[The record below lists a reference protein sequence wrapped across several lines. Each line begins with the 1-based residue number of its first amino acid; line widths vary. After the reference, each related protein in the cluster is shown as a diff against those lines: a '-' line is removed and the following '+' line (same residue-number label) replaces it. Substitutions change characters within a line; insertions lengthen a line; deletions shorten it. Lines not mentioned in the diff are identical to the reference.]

1 MEMTYHQNDDGMR
14 RKAAKALRVFAGF
27 AIVLFPTRLLIPSE
41 HTQSL
46 VAIREVRAAL
56 SFLASD
62 SLRGRRTGSPGSAKA
77 AEFIASQLE
86 SFGVEPAGDSGFFQR
101 VPMARVTRGRRSGAV
116 LLPTLSDLDTVP
128 ASRRL
133 PDVNV
138 IGIIRGRDGTLADE
152 TVVVGAHH
160 DHVGVGRP
168 VDGDSIYN
176 GADDDASGVVAVLE
190 IARALAA
197 GSAPRR
203 TVVLLFSTAEELGL
217 LGTQW
222 YLQHPTV
229 PLDRTVADFQ
239 VEMIGR
245 PDSLAGGAG
254 GAWLTGF
261 ERSTMGRLLRDAG
274 VNVVSDPRPEMN
286 FFMRSDN
293 APFAFRGIPAHTL
306 SSYNMHEDYHRPSDE
321 VERVDFPHMTM
332 VIGSAIRAVELLANG
347 ERVRWL
353 PGGRPQ

>member
-1 MEMTYHQNDDGMR
+1 MKRFLCPLLAGVVLAPLAIPLVVSSDDVQG
-14 RKAAKALRVFAGF
+14 RVD
-27 AIVLFPTRLLIPSE
+27 
-41 HTQSL
+41 
-46 VAIREVRAAL
+46 VASVRAAL
-56 SFLASD
+56 SILAAD
-62 SLRGRRTGSPGSAKA
+62 SMNGRRTGSPGSAMA
-77 AEFIASQLE
+77 AAYIASQLE
-86 SFGVEPAGDSGFFQR
+86 RFGVEPAGDSGFFQR
-101 VPMARVTRGRRSGAV
+101 VPMAHAMRRGRAGGGGGAI

-128 ASRRL
+128 ASQRL
-133 PDVNV
+133 ADVNV
-138 IGIIRGRDGTLADE
+138 IGIIRGSDETLADE

-203 TVVLLFSTAEELGL
+203 TVVFLFSTGEELGL

-222 YLQHPTV
+222 YLQHPAV
-229 PLDRTVADFQ
+229 PLGQTVADLQ

-254 GAWLTGF
+254 YAWLTGF
-261 ERSTMGRLLRDAG
+261 ERSTMGRLLRDGG

-306 SSYNMHEDYHRPSDE
+306 SSYNMHEDYHSPSDE
-321 VERVDFPHMTM
+321 VERVDFRHMTM
-332 VIGSAIRAVELLANG
+332 VIESAVRAVELLANG

-353 PGGRPQ
+353 PGGRPE

>member
-1 MEMTYHQNDDGMR
+1 M
-14 RKAAKALRVFAGF
+14 
-27 AIVLFPTRLLIPSE
+27 
-41 HTQSL
+41 
-46 VAIREVRAAL
+46 
-56 SFLASD
+56 
-62 SLRGRRTGSPGSAKA
+62 
-77 AEFIASQLE
+77 
-86 SFGVEPAGDSGFFQR
+86 
-101 VPMARVTRGRRSGAV
+101 
-116 LLPTLSDLDTVP
+116 PTLSDLDTVP
-128 ASRRL
+128 ANRRL
-133 PDVNV
+133 TDVNV
-138 IGIIRGRDGTLADE
+138 IGIIPGADGSLAGE

-160 DHVGVGRP
+160 DHVGVGQP

-222 YLQHPTV
+222 YLQHPAV
-229 PLDRTVADFQ
+229 PLERTVADLQ

-245 PDSLAGGAG
+245 PDSLAGGTG

-274 VNVVSDPRPEMN
+274 LNVVSDPRPEMN

-306 SSYNMHEDYHRPSDE
+306 SSYSMHEDYHRPSDE
-321 VERVDFPHMTM
+321 VETVDFRHMTM
-332 VIGSAIRAVELLANG
+332 VIESAIRAVELLANG
-347 ERVRWL
+347 DRVRWL
-353 PGGRPQ
+353 PGGRPE